1 MFMCLKR
8 STWFDAQVHKG
19 LCESEQVFFEASSFN
34 TGLVGDCDFRTSL
47 PKVLRVLIE
56 MFNFSNNVVFTLEY
70 FSLYFFYGRN
80 RHNF

>member
-8 STWFDAQVHKG
+8 STCFDAEVHKG

-34 TGLVGDCDFRTSL
+34 TGRGGDGDFPTSI

-56 MFNFSNNVVFTLEY
+56 MFNLSNNVAFTLEY

>member
-8 STWFDAQVHKG
+8 SSCFDAEVHKG

-34 TGLVGDCDFRTSL
+34 TGLVGDSDFPASL

-56 MFNFSNNVVFTLEY
+56 IFNFSNNIIFTLEY

-80 RHNF
+80 RHIF